1 MSLAVVMSRSLDG
14 MHAPLVRVEVHLAPG
29 LPAFTLVGLADTEVK
44 EARERVRA
52 ALHESGFD
60 FPHNRRV
67 TVNLAP
73 ADLPKESGR
82 FDLPIAIGI
91 LAASDVIRPERLQ
104 GVEFAGELS
113 LDGALQPVRG
123 GLLLALAAR
132 RDGQTRQIVLP
143 TASARDAARLR
154 GLDVR
159 AASHLSEVV
168 QALITDPPTSAP
180 DDAAAQAG
188 DEAGAPPTLCSAG
201 ASNTIGAWSLPRARA
216 CEIEART
223 LLVPDLQEVRGQLV
237 AKRALEIAAA
247 GQHAVLLVGPPG
259 SGKSM
264 LAQRLPA
271 LLPPPGD
278 DEALESAAIWGLT
291 RHPEA
296 ASATGASW
304 PARGGSGSRP
314 FRAPHHS
321 ASAVA
326 LVGGGSPPR
335 PGEISLAHGGVL
347 FLDELPEFPRSAL
360 EALREPLET
369 GHITISRAARQAT
382 FPAGFQLMAAMNPCP
397 CGWLGAPAALGR
409 VCRCTPD
416 AVARYQGKLSGP
428 LLDRIDLIVEVPAV
442 APAELLTLPAGES
455 TAQIAQRV
463 RAARQRQLDRQG
475 SVNQTL
481 DPQRLH
487 IHAPLSDA
495 ASAFAQRVAT
505 QLGWSGRA
513 LHRVIRVARTIADLA
528 GCADLEVAHLAEAV
542 QYRRG
547 LPQGG

>member
-1 MSLAVVMSRSLDG
+1 MTLAVVMSRSLDG

-52 ALHESGFD
+52 ALNESGFQ
-60 FPHNRRV
+60 FPHNRRI

-82 FDLPIAIGI
+82 FDLPIAVGI
-91 LAASDVIRPERLQ
+91 LAASEVIRPERLQ
-104 GVEFAGELS
+104 GLEFAGELS

-132 RDGQTRQIVLP
+132 RDGHTRQIILP
-143 TASARDAARLR
+143 TVSARDAARLR

-159 AASHLSEVV
+159 AATHLGEVV
-168 QALITDPPTSAP
+168 QALITQPPTDKQNA
-180 DDAAAQAG
+180 DAAAAEGCGTSTQA
-188 DEAGAPPTLCSAG
+188 D
-201 ASNTIGAWSLPRARA
+201 IGAWSLPRARA
-216 CEIEART
+216 GTAQART
-223 LLVPDLQEVRGQLV
+223 KPVPDLQEVRGQMV

-247 GQHAVLLVGPPG
+247 GQHALLLVGPPG

-264 LAQRLPA
+264 LAQRLPG
-271 LLPPPGD
+271 LLPPPSD

-291 RHPEA
+291 RNP
-296 ASATGASW
+296 ATVSTQGEGPPCGW
-304 PARGGSGSRP
+304 EQGERP

-335 PGEISLAHGGVL
+335 PGEISLAHGGIL

-382 FPAGFQLMAAMNPCP
+382 FPAGFQLLAAMNPCP
-397 CGWLGAPAALGR
+397 CGWLGAPASLGR
-409 VCRCTPD
+409 ICRCTPD

-428 LLDRIDLIVEVPAV
+428 LLDRIDLVVEVPAIV
-442 APAELLTLPAGES
+442 PAELLNLPSGES
-455 TAQIAQRV
+455 STMVAERVAQARHRQIA
-463 RAARQRQLDRQG
+463 RQG
-475 SVNQTL
+475 RVNQAL
-481 DPQRLH
+481 DAQRLQTQ
-487 IHAPLSDA
+487 APLSNA
-495 ASAFAQRVAT
+495 ASDFLQRVAT

-513 LHRVIRVARTIADLA
+513 LHRVIRVARTVADLA
-528 GCADLEVAHLAEAV
+528 GCDAIEVPHLAEAV

-547 LPQGG
+547 LPKA